1 MNIRA
6 DNSWFKIPL
15 VSFLVHVILLFTIL
29 YGISQYYN
37 FWEVQILLSK
47 NRAEL
52 TSIQENINNL
62 QSSNNYL
69 NSPVYTEKLRKDLN
83 YQKEGETVI
92 DVSGLENVEQ
102 QATIFT
108 PEVVTSNL
116 TNLEKW
122 WLCFFNPKQIRCFP

>member
-1 MNIRA
+1 M
-6 DNSWFKIPL
+6 
-15 VSFLVHVILLFTIL
+15 
-29 YGISQYYN
+29 
-37 FWEVQILLSK
+37 LSK

-52 TSIQENINNL
+52 NSIQENINNL

-102 QATIFT
+102 QTTIFT
-108 PEVVTSNL
+108 PEVVTNNL

-122 WLCFFNPKQIRCFP
+122 WLCFFYPEQIRCFP

>member
-1 MNIRA
+1 MNLRA

-15 VSFLVHVILLFTIL
+15 VSFLVHLILLSTIL

-37 FWEVQILLSK
+37 YWEVQILLSK

-102 QATIFT
+102 QTTIFT

-122 WLCFFNPKQIRCFP
+122 WLCFFNPEQIRCFP